1 MNWWS
6 ARCAGVTT
14 FQVDDDTIRNLQAEI
29 NWCKISLIAPEDYA
43 RVCAAT
49 HRQPPSGLE
58 PSQFVDVYKA
68 YEAEK
73 TNRNEIDFDD
83 ILLIVC
89 HLMESDEE
97 VASAIRSNI
106 RWLTVDEYQDV
117 SPLQHRLLTRLAR
130 LKPQYLRGG
139 RSGADHLLVRGR
151 K

>member
-1 MNWWS
+1 M
-6 ARCAGVTT
+6 
-14 FQVDDDTIRNLQAEI
+14 
-29 NWCKISLIAPEDYA
+29 
-43 RVCAAT
+43 

-89 HLMESDEE
+89 HLMESDED

-106 RWLTVDEYQDV
+106 AWLTVDEYQDV
-117 SPLQHRLLTRLAR
+117 SP
-130 LKPQYLRGG
+130 
-139 RSGADHLLVRGR
+139 
-151 K
+151 